1 MSDSIEDIATRHQ
14 VLLERLKSGKAK
26 DYLKVANKFDGE
38 LITKL
43 NKLGVDSLDQLT
55 KKELNSIVR
64 YSTKLNQKYQKVI
77 VKDLNKDLESL
88 AKSDSIFE
96 QQAINSVVTGANAIS
111 AANIAFSAALAAPI
125 SATGELLEPFIKN
138 WSKTRINQVNG
149 AIRKGYKE
157 GATLSQMTQ
166 RLRGTKA
173 NNFKD
178 GLTNLRTRQAEAVI
192 RTSVQ
197 HVSTTARLKTWERN
211 KDIIEKYKWRATLDG
226 RTTQQ
231 CRSLDGQEFEV
242 GKGNP
247 LPPIHINC
255 RSTINFVVKSEL
267 GLDALDKGATRSSLS
282 GAVPANQ
289 TYYDWLKTQ
298 PKPFQR
304 AAIGRKKTEW
314 LNDGRLK
321 AKEFAK
327 LNLDKNFKPLTLD
340 QMQRKRSMVLG
351 GKQGAAQ
358 KLLDKEYP
366 RINPKAKESLYR
378 FMDKKGNL
386 TPERQALHDGI
397 VADFFKGKKPVKKPL
412 SRMTGGGPAAGKSSI
427 FRDGKVSAVKKNSVK
442 IDSDEIKK
450 FLPEYNLKN
459 QFDDVKAAAFAHE
472 ESSFI
477 SKRIMKEAAEKKY
490 NMFFD
495 GTGDSSIESLRK
507 KAKVMRSGGQKLTA
521 DYVTVD
527 TAEAVRRNVARF
539 KKTGRMVP
547 NEFVAQ
553 THSNISQILPQ
564 TLKEDLFDEVTLWDT
579 NTQGKTIKVMSK
591 IKGGETKIY
600 RQDLW
605 EDFLNKVV
613 D

>member
-26 DYLKVANKFDGE
+26 DYLKVAKKFDGE

-96 QQAINSVVTGANAIS
+96 QQAINSVVTGANAVS

-247 LPPIHINC
+247 LPPIHIGC

-267 GLDALDKGATRSSLS
+267 GLDALDEGATRSSLS
-282 GAVPANQ
+282 GSVPANQ

-366 RINPKAKESLYR
+366 RINPNSKTSLGR

-386 TPERQALHDGI
+386 TPERQALHDDI
-397 VADFFKGKKPVKKPL
+397 VESFFSGSKPIANPVA
-412 SRMTGGGPAAGKSSI
+412 RMTGGGPASGKSVLTNT
-427 FRDGKVSAVKKNSVK
+427 GKIKLPKNIVK
-442 IDSDEIKK
+442 IDTDEIKK
-450 FLPEYNLKN
+450 FLPEYNLKVD
-459 QFDDVKAAAFAHE
+459 FDDFKAAAFAHD
-472 ESSFI
+472 ESSLLG
-477 SKRIMKEAAEKKY
+477 KRIMKKAAEQ
-490 NMFFD
+490 NRNLFLD
-495 GTGDSSIESLRK
+495 GTGDSSYEKLAK
-507 KAKVMRSGGQKLTA
+507 KVKVMRSSGQKVVA

-527 TAEAVRRNVARF
+527 TAEAIRRNEARF
-539 KKTGRMVP
+539 RKTGRMVP
-547 NEFVAQ
+547 NSFVSN
-553 THSNISQILPQ
+553 THSNISKILPEA
-564 TLKEDLFDEVTLWDT
+564 LENNLFDEVNLWDT
-579 NTQGKTIKVMSK
+579 NTQGKTIKVMSSK
-591 IKGGETKIY
+591 DGKTTIFRK
-600 RQDLW
+600 DLW
-605 EDFLNKVV
+605 ERFLSKA
-613 D
+613 